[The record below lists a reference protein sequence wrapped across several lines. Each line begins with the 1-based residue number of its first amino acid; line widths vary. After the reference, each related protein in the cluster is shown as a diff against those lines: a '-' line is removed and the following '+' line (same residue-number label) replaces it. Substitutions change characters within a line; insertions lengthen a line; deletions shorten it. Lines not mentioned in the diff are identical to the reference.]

1 MHFVLVVVT
10 LIAPEVTRYTT
21 PVGPVVTMQEFD
33 SQKACQLAQ
42 GIIRQAVQPAP
53 QNVFCVPKGDEK

>member
-10 LIAPEVTRYTT
+10 LISSQLQPQTQAA
-21 PVGPVVTMQEFD
+21 GPIVTMQEFD

-42 GIIRQAVQPAP
+42 GIIMKAVQPAP

>member
-10 LIAPEVTRYTT
+10 LISAEYNLQRT
-21 PVGPVVTMQEFD
+21 PQGPIVTMQEFD

-42 GIIRQAVQPAP
+42 GIIKKSVQPAP

>member
-10 LIAPEVTRYTT
+10 MIASPLNMQT
-21 PVGPVVTMQEFD
+21 PAQGPIVTMQEFD

-42 GIIRQAVQPAP
+42 GIIRRVVQPAP